1 MKAFKWKLSLN
12 CLWQL

>member
-12 CLWQL
+12 CFWQI